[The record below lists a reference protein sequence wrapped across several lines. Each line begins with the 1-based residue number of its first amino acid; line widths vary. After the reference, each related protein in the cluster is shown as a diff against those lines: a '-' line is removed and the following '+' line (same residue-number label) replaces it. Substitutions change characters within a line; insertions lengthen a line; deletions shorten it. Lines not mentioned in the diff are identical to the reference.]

1 MAQHLEDSLVAPR
14 AVATSLGILGALG
27 VILAGIGLY
36 AVVAF
41 AVSRRSREIGIR
53 MALGARSPQIVW
65 SVARDVTV
73 LVGAGTGIGLALSL
87 IVIMLMRSSA
97 APAPGVELYRPGIDP
112 VALLAI
118 AVFMTIVGLAAAF
131 VPARRAATM
140 DPLAAL
146 RHD

>member
-1 MAQHLEDSLVAPR
+1 
-14 AVATSLGILGALG
+14 
-27 VILAGIGLY
+27 
-36 AVVAF
+36 
-41 AVSRRSREIGIR
+41 
-53 MALGARSPQIVW
+53 MALGARSVQIVW
-65 SVARDVTV
+65 SVARDVTF
-73 LVGAGTGIGLALSL
+73 LVAAGTGLGLALSL

-97 APAPGVELYRPGIDP
+97 APAPGVDLYRPSIDP

-118 AVFMTIVGLAAAF
+118 ALFMTIVGLAAAF